1 MNNQYPDS
9 TNNNSRH
16 ILDLKSSKGTS
27 KDMLYYYYIFLN
39 KWYLLVAS
47 VIIAMIIFYFELRYT
62 EKMYKIE
69 GSVLIEDKT
78 HENASKEVLVKEL
91 GFDKEDA
98 SMEDRMRILS
108 STNLMQRVVDS
119 LNLNVTYMQVGHVR
133 TSTYFNDSPIKLMY
147 WNTEGVS
154 KSFQLKF
161 KHRDDSTF
169 LFFKDEK
176 GLKTELKTYGKPFN
190 VNSRELVIK
199 KNGHIFNSESPF
211 IIDVQDE
218 YTAAMNFAGRLH
230 LEQVGRSSIIS
241 ISIVDELPDRG
252 ISIINRLVREYSI
265 AVMETKNDA
274 GRRTLNFIDERLN
287 YVTKELYD
295 VEKQEEGFKT
305 DKALPMQI
313 PEITR
318 AYIERSNAVDDRIMT
333 LDIRAD
339 MVKSIESILSQPANY
354 RSLPYTTE
362 ILNNAPLIDLIKKF
376 NELISRRS
384 QMMESAKEGNP
395 ILETH
400 NEELAYLK
408 NNILISVQAV
418 KQEVADQKERYR
430 QQIIPLENQINMMPA
445 NERLMASIMR
455 EKNIKETLFLFLL
468 QKREE
473 TALSVAAQSSSS
485 KLLERASL
493 KGVVSPKPLQMGIF
507 FLFMGL
513 ALPMLGLYVKDTF
526 NNKIY
531 HRSELDQYLNVPFVG
546 FVPHVT
552 GRKNKLIINES
563 RSVLAESFRLLRSN
577 LQHTALQTDRTRCV
591 LVASTVSGEG
601 KSFVAINLA
610 LTVALIGKKVALV
623 GLDLRKPKLEEYL
636 MGERTDIGIT
646 NVLQGQLKIQKVMRS
661 FDRLPN
667 LHFVDCGEIPT
678 NPAELLLNDKVQG
691 IFDYLRNNY
700 DYIII
705 DGAPIG
711 VVADSFLL
719 KDHID
724 QTLVVLRYGF
734 SIVSHLKF
742 MEEVR
747 INQKLPNM
755 NVAFNDVKQERGNS
769 YNYGYYSSYYY
780 QEDQSMMHKVKKLFK
795 PKAKNKKPSV
805 PA

>member
-1 MNNQYPDS
+1 
-9 TNNNSRH
+9 
-16 ILDLKSSKGTS
+16 
-27 KDMLYYYYIFLN
+27 
-39 KWYLLVAS
+39 
-47 VIIAMIIFYFELRYT
+47 
-62 EKMYKIE
+62 
-69 GSVLIEDKT
+69 
-78 HENASKEVLVKEL
+78 
-91 GFDKEDA
+91 
-98 SMEDRMRILS
+98 
-108 STNLMQRVVDS
+108 
-119 LNLNVTYMQVGHVR
+119 
-133 TSTYFNDSPIKLMY
+133 
-147 WNTEGVS
+147 
-154 KSFQLKF
+154 
-161 KHRDDSTF
+161 
-169 LFFKDEK
+169 
-176 GLKTELKTYGKPFN
+176 
-190 VNSRELVIK
+190 
-199 KNGHIFNSESPF
+199 
-211 IIDVQDE
+211 
-218 YTAAMNFAGRLH
+218 
-230 LEQVGRSSIIS
+230 
-241 ISIVDELPDRG
+241 
-252 ISIINRLVREYSI
+252 
-265 AVMETKNDA
+265 
-274 GRRTLNFIDERLN
+274 
-287 YVTKELYD
+287 
-295 VEKQEEGFKT
+295 
-305 DKALPMQI
+305 
-313 PEITR
+313 
-318 AYIERSNAVDDRIMT
+318 
-333 LDIRAD
+333 
-339 MVKSIESILSQPANY
+339 
-354 RSLPYTTE
+354 LPYTTE
-362 ILNNAPLIDLIKKF
+362 ILNNAPLIELIKKF

-531 HRSELDQYLNVPFVG
+531 HRSELDKYLSAPFVG
-546 FVPHVT
+546 FVPHVI
-552 GRKNKLIINES
+552 GKKNKLIINES

-577 LQHTALQTDRTRCV
+577 LQHTAPQTDRTRCV
-591 LVASTVSGEG
+591 LISSTVSGEG
-601 KSFVAINLA
+601 KSFIAVNLA

-636 MGERTDIGIT
+636 VGERSDIGIT
-646 NVLQGQLKIQKVMRS
+646 NVLQGDMKIQKAMKP

-667 LHFVDCGEIPT
+667 LHYVDCGAIPT
-678 NPAELLLNDKVQG
+678 NPAELLMNDKVEG
-691 IFDYLRNNY
+691 IFNYLRSNY

-719 KDHID
+719 KDYID
-724 QTLVVLRYGF
+724 QTLVVLRYGV

-742 MEEVR
+742 MEEV
-747 INQKLPNM
+747 NTNHKLPNM

-780 QEDQSMMHKVKKLFK
+780 QEDKSMMHKVKNLFK
-795 PKAKNKKPSV
+795 PKSKNKKSSV